1 MNLDELH
8 KEHLKQHQMASL
20 NDSHNEHMKLQLE
33 EHYRISRELHQKCI
47 KEESQNKTLKKRIS
61 DFLHIDEEFLVDVSL
76 RFIIWVSII
85 YYMLKALEKTNG

>member
-1 MNLDELH
+1 MNLDESH
-8 KEHLKQHQMASL
+8 KEHLKQHEKVGLS
-20 NDSHNEHMKLQLE
+20 EPMKLQLE
-33 EHYRISRELHQKCI
+33 EHYRISRELHQKYI

-85 YYMLKALEKTNG
+85 YYMLKALEKTDG

>member
-1 MNLDELH
+1 MNLDESH
-8 KEHLKQHQMASL
+8 KEHLKQHEKAGL
-20 NDSHNEHMKLQLE
+20 NEPMKLQLE
-33 EHYRISRELHQKCI
+33 EHYRILRELHQKYI

-61 DFLHIDEEFLVDVSL
+61 DFLRIDEEFLVDVSL